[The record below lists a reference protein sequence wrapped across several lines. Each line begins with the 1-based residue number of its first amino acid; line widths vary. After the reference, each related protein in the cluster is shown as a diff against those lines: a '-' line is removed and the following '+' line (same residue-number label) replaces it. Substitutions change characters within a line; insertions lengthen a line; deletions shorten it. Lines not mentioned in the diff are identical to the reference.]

1 LSEKATE
8 AGGAMDMDDVTTE
21 EEMNKKMETYDK
33 LILSEANDN
42 VPLQVKRI
50 SF

>member
-1 LSEKATE
+1 MSEKSLE

-33 LILSEANDN
+33 LLLEEASDN
-42 VPLQVKRI
+42 VPLQVKPNK
-50 SF
+50 